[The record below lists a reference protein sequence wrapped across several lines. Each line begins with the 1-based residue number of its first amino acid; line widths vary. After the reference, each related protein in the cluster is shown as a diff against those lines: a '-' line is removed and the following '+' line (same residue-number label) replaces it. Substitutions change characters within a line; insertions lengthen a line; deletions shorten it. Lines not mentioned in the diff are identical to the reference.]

1 MLTRL
6 PNGTGVV
13 IRAIRPDDKALL
25 SAALPRLSPESS
37 RGRFLSSKSSFSAEE
52 LRYLT
57 EIDGVRHVAF
67 VAVLVDDPRRLIG
80 VGRYVR
86 LAADAATAEIAV
98 VVGDEFQGQGL
109 GSRLGLLL
117 ADHARAHGVR
127 RFVATMLSENVAAH
141 RLFAKI
147 SARLEKVT
155 THGIDELVARLVA

>member
-25 SAALPRLSPESS
+25 SAAVSRLSPESS
-37 RGRFLSSKSSFSAEE
+37 RGRFLTSKSSFSADE

-57 EIDGVRHVAF
+57 EVDGVRHVAL
-67 VAVLVDDPRRLIG
+67 VALLADDLERLIG

-86 LAADAATAEIAV
+86 LADDAATAEVAI

-117 ADHARAHGVR
+117 ADHARAHGLQ
-127 RFVATMLSENVAAH
+127 RFVATMLSDNVAAH

>member
-6 PNGTGVV
+6 PNGTRVV
-13 IRAIRPDDKALL
+13 IRSIRPDDKPLL
-25 SAALPRLSPESS
+25 SAALPRLSPESA
-37 RGRFLSSKSSFSAEE
+37 RGRFLTSKSSFSADE

-57 EIDGVRHVAF
+57 EIDGVRHVAL
-67 VAVLVDDPRRLIG
+67 VAVLADDPRLLIG

-86 LAADAATAEIAV
+86 IDEDYTTAEIAI
-98 VVGDEFQGQGL
+98 VVGDDFQAQGL

-117 ADHARAHGVR
+117 ADDARAQGVE

-155 THGIDELVARLVA
+155 THGIDELVAPLLT

>member
-6 PNGTGVV
+6 PNGAGVV
-13 IRAIRPDDKALL
+13 IRAIRADDKALL
-25 SAALPRLSPESS
+25 SAAVSRLSPESS
-37 RGRFLSSKSSFSAEE
+37 RGRFLTSKSSFSADE

-57 EIDGVRHVAF
+57 EVDGVRHVAL
-67 VAVLVDDPRRLIG
+67 VALLADDLQRLIA
-80 VGRYVR
+80 VGRYVC
-86 LAADAATAEIAV
+86 LAEDAATAEVAI

-117 ADHARAHGVR
+117 ADHARAHGVQ
-127 RFVATMLSENVAAH
+127 RFVATMLSDNVAAH

-147 SARLEKVT
+147 SKRLEKVT